1 VITTKTI
8 NNEIKDIIQTANLF
22 KGIKRVGIFGSY
34 ARNEQTPDSDF
45 DILFEYYYKND
56 IDNGIDDTLKY
67 LNIIEE
73 NLNKYLSGTK
83 IDFISYNGVLD
94 SDNNELKQNIL
105 NDVYWVYEN

>member
-1 VITTKTI
+1 MITTKTI